1 LLAAEIDGRGG
12 FAGAGYFTE
21 KLMRAAAVFPGRKSL
36 EVISDFPEP
45 KLESPGAVKLR
56 VLTVGVCGTDRE
68 IASFQYGFP
77 PPAGSDF
84 LVLGHECLGEIV
96 EVGPEVTD
104 LRPGDLVIP
113 MVRRPCDHPE
123 CVACRAGRQDFCYTG
138 DYRERGI
145 KQMHGFLTEQIV
157 DDARYMNPVPKAIR
171 DVAVLVEPLTIAE
184 KGLIQ
189 TLEIQQRL
197 PWGGT
202 HNAVVLGAG
211 PVGLLG
217 AMALRH
223 AGFNV
228 TVYSRNR
235 EPDASADI
243 VKAIGAKYTSSQDRS
258 IEQMAAETGNIDVV
272 YEATG
277 VSRFAFDV
285 LAVLGTNGM
294 FILTGVPGQHG
305 QVGVDTDRIMR
316 DLVLKNQCVLGT
328 VNAGKDAFQKA
339 VSDLASFYAAWPEA
353 VKSLITGRFPLERF
367 AEPIRTQ
374 TGIKN
379 IIEIST

>member
-1 LLAAEIDGRGG
+1 
-12 FAGAGYFTE
+12 
-21 KLMRAAAVFPGRKSL
+21 MRAAAVFPDRKAL
-36 EVISDFPEP
+36 EVINDFPEP
-45 KLESPGAVKLR
+45 GIVTPTGVKVR
-56 VLTVGVCGTDRE
+56 VLNVGVCGTDRE

-113 MVRRPCDHPE
+113 MVRRPCEHPE
-123 CVACRAGRQDFCYTG
+123 CVACRGGRQDFCYTG

-145 KQMHGFLTEQIV
+145 KQMHGFLTEFIV
-157 DDARYMNPVPKAIR
+157 DDARYMNPVPRAIR

-184 KGLIQ
+184 KGLLQ
-189 TLEIQQRL
+189 TLAIQARL

-223 AGFNV
+223 AGFAV

-235 EPDASADI
+235 EPNASADI

-277 VSRFAFDV
+277 VSQFAFDV
-285 LAVLGTNGM
+285 LAVLGTNGI

-305 QVGVDTDRIMR
+305 PVGVDTDRIMR

-339 VSDLASFYAAWPEA
+339 AGDLAAFDSAWPEA
-353 VKSLITGRFPLERF
+353 VRSLITGRFPLERF

-374 TGIKN
+374 QGIKN
-379 IIEIST
+379 IIEISR

>member
-1 LLAAEIDGRGG
+1 
-12 FAGAGYFTE
+12 
-21 KLMRAAAVFPGRKSL
+21 
-36 EVISDFPEP
+36 
-45 KLESPGAVKLR
+45 
-56 VLTVGVCGTDRE
+56 
-68 IASFQYGFP
+68 
-77 PPAGSDF
+77 
-84 LVLGHECLGEIV
+84 
-96 EVGPEVTD
+96 
-104 LRPGDLVIP
+104 

-145 KQMHGFLTEQIV
+145 KQMHGFLTEMLV
-157 DDARYMNPVPKAIR
+157 DDARYMNPVPRAIR

-189 TLEIQQRL
+189 TLEIQARL

-223 AGFNV
+223 AGFAV

-235 EPDASADI
+235 EPNASADI

-277 VSRFAFDV
+277 VSQFAFDV

-305 QVGVDTDRIMR
+305 PVGVDTDRIMR

-339 VSDLASFYAAWPEA
+339 VGDLAAFESAWPEA
-353 VKSLITGRFPLERF
+353 VRSLITGRFPLERF

-379 IIEIST
+379 IIEISR

>member
-1 LLAAEIDGRGG
+1 
-12 FAGAGYFTE
+12 
-21 KLMRAAAVFPGRKSL
+21 MRAAAVFPAKKTL
-36 EVISDFPEP
+36 DVIGDFPEP
-45 KLESPGAVKLR
+45 EIESSTSVKLR

-96 EVGPEVTD
+96 EVGPEVED
-104 LRPGDLVIP
+104 LKPGDLVIP

-123 CVACRAGRQDFCYTG
+123 CVACRAGRQDFCFTG

-145 KQMHGFLTEQIV
+145 KQMHGFLTERIV
-157 DDARYMNPVPKAIR
+157 DEARYMNPVPRAIR
-171 DVAVLVEPLTIAE
+171 DVAVLVEPLTIAA

-223 AGFNV
+223 AGFAV
-228 TVYSRNR
+228 TVYSRDR
-235 EPDASADI
+235 EPNAAADI

-285 LAVLGTNGM
+285 LGVLGTNGI

-328 VNAGKDAFQKA
+328 VNAGKDAFQRA
-339 VSDLASFYAAWPEA
+339 VSDLAAFDAAWPEA

-367 AEPIRTQ
+367 AEPIQ
-374 TGIKN
+374 VQKGIKN